1 MPKHGTAYTLG
12 QYNEVLGAI
21 QRALP
26 RALEGTDPKILL
38 PLLQKSGER
47 VEGDLGKLLRS
58 LSDPSSVA
66 TLPAPFV
73 SVRVQQRTF
82 RVKLNY
88 GEALEVKGATGFSYV
103 NLNLTDANF
112 KTVSGTGL
120 SETDAI
126 AVNFGEYVESS
137 DAVSRLGELGLRVGI
152 PKELADFSKAYPN
165 SQELVSCLPLVALGD
180 SWRDP
185 DGRLNVV
192 DLGGRASSRRLDL
205 YPWSSRWDGDWWFL
219 AFRK

>member
-1 MPKHGTAYTLG
+1 M
-12 QYNEVLGAI
+12 
-21 QRALP
+21 
-26 RALEGTDPKILL
+26 
-38 PLLQKSGER
+38 
-47 VEGDLGKLLRS
+47 
-58 LSDPSSVA
+58 
-66 TLPAPFV
+66 PFV

-88 GEALEVKGATGFSYV
+88 GEALEVKGATGFTYV
-103 NLNLTDANF
+103 NPNLTDANF
-112 KTVSGTGL
+112 KAVSGTGL

-180 SWRDP
+180 SWRGPSGSLGVACLHGYASDRVLHLGP
-185 DGRLNVV
+185 WGDG
-192 DLGGRASSRRLDL
+192 
-205 YPWSSRWDGDWWFL
+205 WDDAWWFL
-219 AFRK
+219 AF